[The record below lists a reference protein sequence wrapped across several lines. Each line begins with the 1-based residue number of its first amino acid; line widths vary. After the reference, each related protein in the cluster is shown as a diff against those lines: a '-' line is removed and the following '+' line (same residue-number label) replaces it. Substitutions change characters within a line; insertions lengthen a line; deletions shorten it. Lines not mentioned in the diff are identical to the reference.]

1 MICLLDLGTSKIS
14 AILVKNEPNTPKVLA
29 FSSVET
35 SGIKRGSIIN
45 ISSTAKA
52 VKDCINQIEKQAD
65 EKIKELHIGLS
76 GEEISSTNSTGQVK
90 ITDREVTFRD
100 IEKSLNMSKT
110 MKVPNDKTLLYA
122 VPSEYLI
129 DGQWY

>member
-14 AILVKNEPNTPKVLA
+14 SILIKNETGNPEVIA
-29 FSSVET
+29 FSSIET

-52 VKDCINQIEKQAD
+52 ILACINQIESQSN

-76 GEEISSTNSTGQVK
+76 GEEISSTNSIGQVK
-90 ITDREVTFRD
+90 ISDKEVTIRD
-100 IEKSLNMSKT
+100 IEKALNMSK
-110 MKVPNDKTLLYA
+110 
-122 VPSEYLI
+122 
-129 DGQWY
+129 Q